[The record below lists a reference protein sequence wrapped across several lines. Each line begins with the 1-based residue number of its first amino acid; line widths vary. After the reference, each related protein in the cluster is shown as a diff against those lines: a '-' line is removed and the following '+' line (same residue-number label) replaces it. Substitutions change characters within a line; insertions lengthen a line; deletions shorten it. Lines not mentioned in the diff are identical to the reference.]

1 MHEELKAEALDLLT
15 DIHASANFAPKVAS
29 VLRAIAP
36 DEPHHFIHWLCEAE
50 LSDESMLAI
59 WHEAEGKPSRG
70 IETLKSLVTLQ
81 GHAAHVGEIRQEL
94 VFTKEDA
101 EAAPEGRDLYRGMIQ
116 STLVTCF
123 SAESGG
129 CKSLLGNCIARE
141 MEENG
146 LKVVIC
152 QADEGIAGIKRDF
165 TDSENHPG
173 ISYFKASMMPNG
185 PERVWELLSIVE
197 EAAQHGATAEELR
210 DVFDLPDAWIFDTLD
225 KFFDPDD
232 PSRKRIIEPMQKLS
246 RFAGYTDSAIIL
258 LHHHN
263 KDGPDLQK
271 AKDKH
276 GGKRNV
282 KNQLDALF
290 YLEHEHSDNV
300 ARVTVIVQKYR
311 GAVKP
316 GEHLY
321 EFAIN
326 LSTLEMTVSVPVDA
340 ARDARIRAQKESD
353 KPTVDAI
360 KHWLDIAG
368 YKKTDLLD
376 QLSVSK
382 TKNPNVY
389 GRNKAG
395 KVLEDPLY
403 LNQPHHWASTKTGE
417 KNITYFYAIG
427 ADQQA
432 PPQITQISKYLGQ

>member
-1 MHEELKAEALDLLT
+1 MLEEVKAEVLDLLVE
-15 DIHASANFAPKVAS
+15 IEPLVSVAPKVAS
-29 VLRAIAP
+29 AVRNVLP
-36 DEPHHFIHWLCEAE
+36 NDPHIFTHWLCDTG
-50 LSDESMLAI
+50 LSEQSMFAF
-59 WHEAEGKPSRG
+59 WKDAEGKPSRG
-70 IETLKSLVTLQ
+70 VDTLKDLVALQ
-81 GHAAHVGEIRQEL
+81 RHAAHVGEIRQEL

-101 EAAPEGRDLYRGMIQ
+101 EAAPEGRDLYRGMIH

-129 CKSLLGNCIARE
+129 CKSLLGNCVARE

-152 QADEGIAGIKRDF
+152 QADEGIAGLRRDF
-165 TDSENHPG
+165 YDSEHHPV
-173 ISYFKASMMPNG
+173 ISYFKASMMSDG
-185 PERVWELLSIVE
+185 PARVWDLLSTVE
-197 EAAQHGATAEELR
+197 EAAQHGATAEQLR
-210 DVFDLPDAWIFDTLD
+210 DVFDLPDVWIFDTLD

-232 PSRKRIIEPMQKLS
+232 ASRKRIIEPMQKLS
-246 RFAGYTDSAIIL
+246 RFAGYTDSAIVL

-290 YLEHEHSDNV
+290 YLEHEHSENV

-311 GAVKP
+311 GTVKP

-321 EFAIN
+321 EFAID
-326 LSTLEMTVSVPVDA
+326 LATLDMKVSVPVDS

-360 KHWLDIAG
+360 KHWLDIAA
-368 YKKTDLLD
+368 YKKTDLLE

-382 TKNPNVY
+382 AKNPAVY
-389 GRNKAG
+389 GTNKAR
-395 KVLEDPLY
+395 KVLEDALY
-403 LNQPHHWASTKTGE
+403 LNQPHHWACTKTGE
-417 KNITYFYAIG
+417 KNTAYFYAIG
-427 ADQQA
+427 ANEET
-432 PPQITQISKYLGQ
+432 PPQITKYQGQ